1 HKLRSNSKTFNFAT
15 TCHTTNST
23 TILTVHCTPPDMAT
37 NGLQQFGSGCF
48 TPEEHAFLQEIL
60 AKQLGPEWVS
70 QRPGPAGVGKMVYV
84 EGHTII
90 NLANKLFGFNGWSS
104 EIKSMTTDYID
115 VLDNGKMNI
124 CISVVMRVTLKDGTF
139 HEVSQVN
146 CTSTTSCHTE
156 RKSPGYRSRLYGEL
170 QKQSNWYPKVTYE
183 KAKKE
188 AVTDATKRAIRYFGS
203 VMGNCIH
210 DKIYMR
216 DIVRIAPPTVRTF
229 NKRKLDPAQLY
240 RESTPTTP
248 KPVPH
253 PTAPTVASTSSN
265 NMTTR
270 PNTTINMNYDHNNQ
284 NKRQKTPPMNPAQT
298 NVTNGQSSSL
308 HGHRE
313 AQTAFKHQPEPVTE
327 ANDTKPRWQEDSFTG
342 YEDDN
347 SFLEQLAEADFDY
360 ADGEMILEGTDG
372 TTSGLPQK
380 RIKLTD

>member
-1 HKLRSNSKTFNFAT
+1 
-15 TCHTTNST
+15 
-23 TILTVHCTPPDMAT
+23 MAT

-115 VLDNGKMNI
+115 VLENGKMNI

-139 HEVSQVN
+139 HEDIGVGFMEN
-146 CTSTTSCHTE
+146 C
-156 RKSPGYRSRLYGEL
+156 RSKAIGI
-170 QKQSNWYPKVTYE
+170 Q

-229 NKRKLDPAQLY
+229 NKVKMVIY
-240 RESTPTTP
+240 C
-248 KPVPH
+248 
-253 PTAPTVASTSSN
+253 
-265 NMTTR
+265 
-270 PNTTINMNYDHNNQ
+270 
-284 NKRQKTPPMNPAQT
+284 
-298 NVTNGQSSSL
+298 
-308 HGHRE
+308 
-313 AQTAFKHQPEPVTE
+313 QP
-327 ANDTKPRWQEDSFTG
+327 
-342 YEDDN
+342 
-347 SFLEQLAEADFDY
+347 
-360 ADGEMILEGTDG
+360 
-372 TTSGLPQK
+372 
-380 RIKLTD
+380 